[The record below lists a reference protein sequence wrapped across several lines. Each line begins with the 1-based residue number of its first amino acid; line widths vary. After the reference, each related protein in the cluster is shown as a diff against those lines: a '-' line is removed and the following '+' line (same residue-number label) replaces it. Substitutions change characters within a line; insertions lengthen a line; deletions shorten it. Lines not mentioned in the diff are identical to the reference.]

1 MLKEGEVEGQVADSE
16 SFFYFFF
23 LLQTH
28 FNYLSVECLV
38 NNSAD
43 STICYANVNQN
54 DPFQQNMTGVL

>member
-1 MLKEGEVEGQVADSE
+1 MLKEGEVEEQVADSE
-16 SFFYFFF
+16 SFFFV

-28 FNYLSVECLV
+28 FNYLSIDCLV

-54 DPFQQNMTGVL
+54 DCFQQNMTRVL